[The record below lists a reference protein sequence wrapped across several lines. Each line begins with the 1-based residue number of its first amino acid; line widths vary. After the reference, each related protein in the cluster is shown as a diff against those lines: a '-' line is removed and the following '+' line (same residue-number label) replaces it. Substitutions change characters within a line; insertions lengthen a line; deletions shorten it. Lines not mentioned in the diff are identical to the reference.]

1 MNALSRALSVVVQ
14 KQRTPAT
21 KREGK
26 IKEAVVGIEPIFCHR
41 RTLRMR
47 SRTTGGNVG
56 EVCNAY
62 RAHAHVAEGASTS
75 SRSSALFFSCP
86 KFQQRVQTTVDE
98 VSQAHASIRSPSANI
113 TYAYCSQKA
122 HDFSR
127 PGSPSRV
134 VLPANTSILPTEK
147 QQYLT
152 ATTRVRRKHT
162 KRRKRRKLA
171 AVPWPRQIQ
180 LL

>member
-1 MNALSRALSVVVQ
+1 M
-14 KQRTPAT
+14 
-21 KREGK
+21 
-26 IKEAVVGIEPIFCHR
+26 VGIEATFCRR
-41 RTLRMR
+41 RTLMR
-47 SRTTGGNVG
+47 SPTTVGNVG
-56 EVCNAY
+56 EVCTAY
-62 RAHAHVAEGASTS
+62 RVHAHVAEGATTS
-75 SRSSALFFSCP
+75 SRSSALFFP
-86 KFQQRVQTTVDE
+86 KFQQGVQTTVDE
-98 VSQAHASIRSPSANI
+98 VSQAHASIRSLSPNI
-113 TYAYCSQKA
+113 TYASCSQKA

-134 VLPANTSILPTEK
+134 VLPANTSILPTQR

-171 AVPWPRQIQ
+171 AVPWSPQIQ